1 MAQIKMA
8 TLASR
13 FPSSPLIAALVIMAM
28 TVPLMAL
35 TSVAN
40 AATFNTERVANH
52 GHWQSMTLSL
62 GGEQHYRAVETHS
75 YSDATLSLNATQGV
89 CDLPWLEMRVTLE
102 QQQGESRAVNLVP
115 ARLRVDEQPV
125 IDTMAEFITERGDD
139 GFYAHFYLSD
149 LESLLADMRQGEQL
163 FLGFDQEERE
173 PWYMTFSLQGANAA
187 ITRMLAQCEKN
198 GAGDLTGK

>member
-1 MAQIKMA
+1 MVTAL
-8 TLASR
+8 LA
-13 FPSSPLIAALVIMAM
+13 AAMPA
-28 TVPLMAL
+28 
-35 TSVAN
+35 AN
-40 AATFNTERVANH
+40 AATFNTDEIATH
-52 GHWQSMTLSL
+52 DHWQSLTLSL

-139 GFYAHFYLSD
+139 GFYVHFYLSD
-149 LESLLADMRQGEQL
+149 LESLMTDMRQGEQL

-173 PWYMTFSLQGANAA
+173 PWYMTFSLQGADAA
-187 ITRMLAQCEKN
+187 ISRMLGQCENN
-198 GAGDLTGK
+198 GPAA